1 MNSYGTQTLFDFRGR
16 QVETEC
22 DVCQQKHTFDGDWL
36 IDKCGDEDMPGL
48 LKTLATMLECPRV
61 ENVYKD
67 RCMLH
72 YGAGSRPE
80 PAPEVER
87 PPITKLLSDLAENEG
102 LIARCQGCGR
112 KRDLA
117 RWALIGRFGGGTE
130 IKPLESRMRC
140 LCGHRG
146 ARLTVGRMKR

>member
-1 MNSYGTQTLFDFRGR
+1 MNSFGTLTLFDFRGR

-22 DVCQQKHTFDGDWL
+22 DICQQKHTFDGDWL
-36 IDKCGDEDMPGL
+36 IDKRGDEDMPGL

-67 RCMLH
+67 RCMLR
-72 YGAGSRPE
+72 YTAGYQQP
-80 PAPEVER
+80 PAPDVVR

-130 IKPLESRMRC
+130 IKHLESRMRC
-140 LCGHRG
+140 LCGHKG
-146 ARLTVGRMKR
+146 ASLTVGRMKR

>member
-1 MNSYGTQTLFDFRGR
+1 MNSYGTLTLFDFRGR

-36 IDKCGDEDMPGL
+36 IDKRGDEDMPGL

-61 ENVYKD
+61 ENAYKD
-67 RCMLH
+67 RCMLR
-72 YGAGSRPE
+72 YAAGSRPP

-87 PPITKLLSDLAENEG
+87 PPITKLSDLAENEG

-117 RWALIGRFGGGTE
+117 RWALVGRFGGGTE
-130 IKPLESRMRC
+130 IKTLESRMRC

-146 ARLTVGRMKR
+146 ASLMVGRMKR

>member
-1 MNSYGTQTLFDFRGR
+1 MNSFGTKTLFDFRGR

-22 DVCQQKHTFDGDWL
+22 DVCQQKHAFDGDWL
-36 IDKCGDEDMPGL
+36 IDKHGDEDMPGL
-48 LKTLATMLECPRV
+48 LKTLATMLECPRI

-72 YGAGSRPE
+72 YGAASRAA
-80 PAPEVER
+80 PAPTVER

-140 LCGHRG
+140 LCGHKG
-146 ARLTVGRMKR
+146 ASLMVGRMKR

>member
-1 MNSYGTQTLFDFRGR
+1 MNSFGTLTLFDFRGR

-22 DVCQQKHTFDGDWL
+22 DVCQQKNTFDGDWL

-48 LKTLATMLECPRV
+48 LKTLATMLECRRV
-61 ENVYKD
+61 ENTYSD
-67 RCMLH
+67 RCSLR
-72 YGAGSRPE
+72 YAASSRQP
-80 PAPEVER
+80 PAPAVER
-87 PPITKLLSDLAENEG
+87 QPITKLSDLAENEG
-102 LIARCQGCGR
+102 LIARCLGCGR

-130 IKPLESRMRC
+130 IKPLELRMRC
-140 LCGHRG
+140 LCGHKG